1 MALGH
6 LLDFSML
13 QFSRLH
19 NKELIRVSHPLSA
32 ASLNQITHRELVTPL
47 HWASSMCSLNAS
59 YCCPYTI
66 NKWQLPLFFPSFQPK
81 KFLFAF
87 PIYRSGYA
95 PFHFLLLKDQSSPN
109 FLNCIA
115 CNYFH
120 EFFSLLEENC
130 LFASKPSLQHVRVQ
144 ITLVP
149 MAWFVWT
156 AQSAKLS
163 LWDDLLV

>member
-1 MALGH
+1 MDPGVGLATLESQLCPNWLCDMALGH

-66 NKWQLPLFFPSFQPK
+66 NK
-81 KFLFAF
+81 
-87 PIYRSGYA
+87 
-95 PFHFLLLKDQSSPN
+95 
-109 FLNCIA
+109 
-115 CNYFH
+115 
-120 EFFSLLEENC
+120 
-130 LFASKPSLQHVRVQ
+130 
-144 ITLVP
+144 
-149 MAWFVWT
+149 
-156 AQSAKLS
+156 
-163 LWDDLLV
+163 